1 MSSSGPSTP
10 RDADG
15 TPEPD
20 PTAEPVA
27 PAGSLEPAP
36 PLTPPNPTTLG
47 ADTDSPG
54 PWVAAPQVRPGASTF
69 TIEGRAAPG
78 LFVIGWLATLLGFGA
93 VLIGA
98 LSGGTLTSTL
108 ILGVGFLLLTVGLIA
123 GAGSQGLE
131 RRARGDLPYRGPSPF
146 LVFAAAIPISILALL
161 VAVIP
166 LQALGIPVDSPFG
179 RLLSVLLQT
188 VVYVLLLRLLV
199 VDTGALDWAEMGLR
213 RLDRTAFGDMA
224 KGALWAVPVI
234 AVTIPIAAILG
245 SLFTV
250 TPESPL
256 PPAGETSGF
265 ALNLI
270 AGAILAPLGEEILFR
285 GFATTAWVRGL
296 GERRGIV
303 RGALFFALVH
313 VLTISGGTAGEAFQL
328 ALIGFATRIPV
339 ALALGLL
346 FVRGFSIDVP
356 GLGRISARAGSIW
369 VPFGLH
375 AAFNGILL
383 ILAEAATR
391 AGVPG
396 V

>member
-1 MSSSGPSTP
+1 LSSSGSTP
-10 RDADG
+10 P
-15 TPEPD
+15 PEPD
-20 PTAEPVA
+20 PAPNGPLEPLTPSDVVA
-27 PAGSLEPAP
+27 PPDPLTPADPAWPPAP
-36 PLTPPNPTTLG
+36 P
-47 ADTDSPG
+47 A
-54 PWVAAPQVRPGASTF
+54 RPGASTF

-78 LFVIGWLATLLGFGA
+78 LFVVGWLATIAGLTA
-93 VLIGA
+93 VFIGA
-98 LSGGTLTSTL
+98 LSGGTLTSTV

-131 RRARGDLPYRGPSPF
+131 RRARGILPYRGPSPF
-146 LVFAAAIPISILALL
+146 LVFAAAIPVSILALL

-166 LQALGIPVDSPFG
+166 MQAAGIPVDGPFG
-179 RLLSVLLQT
+179 RTVSVLLQT

-199 VDTGALDWAEMGLR
+199 VDTGALGWAEMGLR
-213 RLDRTAFGDMA
+213 RLDGSAFTDMA

-234 AVTIPIAAILG
+234 AVTVPVAAILG
-245 SLFTV
+245 TLFAV

-265 ALNLI
+265 LLNLV

-285 GFATTAWVRGL
+285 GFATTAWVRGV

-303 RGALFFALVH
+303 RGALFFAVVH
-313 VLTISGGTAGEAFQL
+313 ALTISGGSFWEALQL
-328 ALIGFATRIPV
+328 ALIAFATRIPV
-339 ALALGLL
+339 ALALGYL
-346 FVRGFSIDVP
+346 FVKGFSIELP
-356 GLGRISARAGSIW
+356 ALGRITARPGSIW

-383 ILAEAATR
+383 GLAEWATR

>member
-1 MSSSGPSTP
+1 MRPAVGG
-10 RDADG
+10 R
-15 TPEPD
+15 
-20 PTAEPVA
+20 
-27 PAGSLEPAP
+27 AGSAGARRSRSRAGR
-36 PLTPPNPTTLG
+36 PL
-47 ADTDSPG
+47 
-54 PWVAAPQVRPGASTF
+54 
-69 TIEGRAAPG
+69 G
-78 LFVIGWLATLLGFGA
+78 LFVVGWLATLLGLRA
-93 VLIGA
+93 RSS
-98 LSGGTLTSTL
+98 SGRCRAGTAASTI
-108 ILGVGFLLLTVGLIA
+108 ILGVGFLLLTGRTGRGPRV
-123 GAGSQGLE
+123 
-131 RRARGDLPYRGPSPF
+131 RRASSGGRRGTLPYQGPSPF
-146 LVFAAAIPISILALL
+146 LVFAAAVPVSILALL

-166 LQALGIPVDSPFG
+166 IGALGIPVDGPFG

-188 VVYVLLLRLLV
+188 IVYVLLLRFLV
-199 VDTGALDWAEMGLR
+199 VDTGRADWAEMGIR
-213 RLDRTAFGDMA
+213 RLDRSGLR
-224 KGALWAVPVI
+224 GHGRGRPLGRSGHR
-234 AVTIPIAAILG
+234 VTIPVAAILG
-245 SLFTV
+245 ALFTV

-265 ALNLI
+265 LLNLI

-313 VLTISGGTAGEAFQL
+313 VLTISGNTAGEAFQL
-328 ALIGFATRIPV
+328 ALIGFATRDPGRPRPRPV
-339 ALALGLL
+339 V
-346 FVRGFSIDVP
+346 VRGFSIEVP
-356 GLGRISARAGSIW
+356 GLGRVSARAGSIW